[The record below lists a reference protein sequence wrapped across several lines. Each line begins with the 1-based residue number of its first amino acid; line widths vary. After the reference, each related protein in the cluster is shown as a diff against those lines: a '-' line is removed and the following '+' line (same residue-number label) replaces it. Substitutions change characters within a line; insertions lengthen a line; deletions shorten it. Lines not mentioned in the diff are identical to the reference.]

1 MNCDAFPCWINGN
14 ILEPNQAVI
23 SVYDHGLLYGDGCF
37 EGLRFHHKKPFRLKQ
52 HLARL
57 RRSLRSL
64 DIAIPYSDRIL
75 EEAVLACINESRLG
89 EGYIRILVTRG
100 NGDLGLNPRNCG
112 NPNVFIIPALLSLI
126 NEGARKKGIRLI
138 TSSIRRAVGTG
149 LDTRVKSLNY
159 LHSILARIEANSAGV
174 DEAIL
179 LNQFGHVAECS
190 AANIFVFSNNV
201 LLTPPLLDG
210 ALEGIT
216 RRAILEL
223 AADHSIVCREA
234 SLNSYDLYNADEC
247 FICGSGAQLVPVKSI
262 DGRKMKNCPGPFFK
276 WTVDAYQKL
285 VYKECRGEE

>member
-126 NEGARKKGIRLI
+126 NEGARKK
-138 TSSIRRAVGTG
+138 V
-149 LDTRVKSLNY
+149 
-159 LHSILARIEANSAGV
+159 
-174 DEAIL
+174 
-179 LNQFGHVAECS
+179 
-190 AANIFVFSNNV
+190 FV
-201 LLTPPLLDG
+201 
-210 ALEGIT
+210 
-216 RRAILEL
+216 
-223 AADHSIVCREA
+223 
-234 SLNSYDLYNADEC
+234 
-247 FICGSGAQLVPVKSI
+247 
-262 DGRKMKNCPGPFFK
+262 
-276 WTVDAYQKL
+276 
-285 VYKECRGEE
+285 

>member
-1 MNCDAFPCWINGN
+1 MNNDTFPCWINGN
-14 ILEPNQAVI
+14 ILEPSQALI
-23 SVYDHGLLYGDGCF
+23 SIYDHGLLYGDGCF
-37 EGLRFHHKKPFRLKQ
+37 EGLRFHHKKPFRLEQ

-57 RRSLRSL
+57 HRSLRSL
-64 DIAIPYSDRIL
+64 DITIPYTDRAL
-75 EEAVLACINESRLG
+75 EDAVIACINESRLTD
-89 EGYIRILVTRG
+89 GYIRILVTRG
-100 NGDLGLNPRNCG
+100 DGDMGLNPRNCG
-112 NPNVFIIPALLSLI
+112 NPNVFIIPALLSLVS
-126 NEGARKKGIRLI
+126 EDAREKGIRLI

-159 LHSILARIEANSAGV
+159 LHSILARIEANSADV

-190 AANIFVFSNNV
+190 AANIFLFSNNA
-201 LLTPPLLDG
+201 LLTPSLRDG

-223 AADHSIVCREA
+223 AADHSIVCRET

-262 DGRKMKNCPGPFFK
+262 DGRKMKNCPGPFYK
-276 WTVDAYQKL
+276 WAVDSYQKL
-285 VYKECRGEE
+285 VYKECRGER